1 MQMIVCDRC
10 QGILDE
16 ARRRQIVVTAN
27 GETLW
32 MGDLCPVCVMR
43 LPRLITDTRRNHEV
57 GITETAYE
65 ALRVKL
71 QGDPPTLIG

>member
-10 QGILDE
+10 QGVLDE

-32 MGDLCPVCVMR
+32 MGDLCPVCLMR
-43 LPRLITDTRRNHEV
+43 LPRLITDTQTRQ
-57 GITETAYE
+57 GAQTSLDAYE
-65 ALRVKL
+65 ALRNKL
-71 QGDPPTLIG
+71 QGEPTA